1 MTENLKEQRQDYR
14 KLLLVE
20 TTGKHLSEIHI
31 SESQLKTIFNNAMSA
46 CVEKGGQISLGEVIR
61 IMVDDVKLILEKEQV
76 SFIASHG
83 MRLNLKGI
91 DVIIRPVAP
100 SDKSRFLNGIQQLS
114 ANTLFLRFLSP
125 IRELSNSQVDYLIN
139 CDFEDHFAMAVVL
152 DQPSYPGMA
161 VTRYIRS
168 YENPEE
174 AEWAVTVI
182 DKYQGLGLGRILLY
196 LMNLIAYDHGIRVFT
211 ATIHPSNNRVLSWMD
226 ELKASCLQTEDGLIW
241 RFPLPMP
248 ESFLNKPDIREK
260 LTMIAKGEGDIPLF
274 IAADMNREST
284 FRFSVR
290 P

>member
-1 MTENLKEQRQDYR
+1 
-14 KLLLVE
+14 
-20 TTGKHLSEIHI
+20 
-31 SESQLKTIFNNAMSA
+31 MS
-46 CVEKGGQISLGEVIR
+46 C
-61 IMVDDVKLILEKEQV
+61 
-76 SFIASHG
+76 
-83 MRLNLKGI
+83 RLNLKGI

-139 CDFEDHFAMAVVL
+139 CDFEDHFAIAVVL

-196 LMNLIAYDHGIRVFT
+196 LMNLV
-211 ATIHPSNNRVLSWMD
+211 PV
-226 ELKASCLQTEDGLIW
+226 
-241 RFPLPMP
+241 
-248 ESFLNKPDIREK
+248 
-260 LTMIAKGEGDIPLF
+260 
-274 IAADMNREST
+274 
-284 FRFSVR
+284 
-290 P
+290 